1 MLFIRNG
8 IHMVALGPN
17 SVINIQ
23 PNPKFVRNDKGYG
36 AIMLNMKNPI
46 GVYPLTSDD
55 TSEKTVYDVYDSIIR
70 QIQMCNEPNGIIN
83 IPTGYKFESI
93 DEFTRFKELLTNYD
107 KEEMV
112 SIYYNSLK
120 AANNATSK

>member
-1 MLFIRNG
+1 ML
-8 IHMVALGPN
+8 
-17 SVINIQ
+17 
-23 PNPKFVRNDKGYG
+23 D
-36 AIMLNMKNPI
+36 MKNPI

-93 DEFTRFKELLTNYD
+93 DEFTRFKDLLTNYD

>member
-1 MLFIRNG
+1 
-8 IHMVALGPN
+8 MVALWPN

-23 PNPKFVRNDKGYG
+23 PNPKFIRNNKGYG
-36 AIMLNMKNPI
+36 AIMLDMKNPI

-70 QIQMCNEPNGIIN
+70 QIQMCNEPNGVIS

-93 DEFTRFKELLTNYD
+93 DEFKGFKELLTNYNSD
-107 KEEMV
+107 EMI
-112 SIYYNSLK
+112 SIYYDSLK
-120 AANNATSK
+120 AANNTASK